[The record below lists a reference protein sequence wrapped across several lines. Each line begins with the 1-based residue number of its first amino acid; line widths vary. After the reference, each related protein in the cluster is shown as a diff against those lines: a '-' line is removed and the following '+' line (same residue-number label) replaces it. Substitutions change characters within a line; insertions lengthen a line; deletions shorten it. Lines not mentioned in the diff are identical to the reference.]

1 MIEVHSGVDGLVKI
15 EVINA
20 LIEKNKYA
28 KEHKHPTVNLLDRV
42 NVGIIGCGYQGTN
55 HALSYEKVPE
65 ARIVAVADVR
75 MENAKSFA
83 RRFNA
88 EYCYTDYRDLLNNKE
103 VDAVSIVIPTH
114 LHKEV
119 AIASVKAGKCVLCE
133 KPLTLTLK
141 DAEELAKE
149 VKKTDVIFQY
159 AENVRF
165 APSMVKA
172 KELLESGEIGTPMR
186 FYTRWKLSPYYRPE
200 AKWLLTPSE
209 SGGILLESAIHV
221 LDLSRYFFGEPER
234 IYAEMYTALLMDTY
248 GDVLDTIWII
258 VKFRN
263 NVTATIESGATMY
276 MPSEKGFWKYQWSI
290 ANIVGDKG
298 EMLSDIYNTLTLWK
312 HREPSRHWLIS
323 GAGYEEEVRHFINCV
338 ITGNPPAIGVDDG
351 VAALKMA
358 FMARQASREGRAIA
372 WSRT

>member
-1 MIEVHSGVDGLVKI
+1 M
-15 EVINA
+15 
-20 LIEKNKYA
+20 
-28 KEHKHPTVNLLDRV
+28 NLLDHV

-65 ARIVAVADVR
+65 AKIVAVADVR
-75 MENAKSFA
+75 IENAKRFA
-83 RRFNA
+83 RRFDA
-88 EYCYTDYRDLLNNKE
+88 EYCYTDYHDLLNNKE
-103 VDAVSIVIPTH
+103 VDAVSIVIPSH

-149 VKKTDVIFQY
+149 VKKTDIIFQY

-165 APSMVKA
+165 APPMVKA
-172 KELLESGEIGTPMR
+172 KELLDNGEVGIPMC
-186 FYTRWKLSPYYRPE
+186 FFARWKLSPHLRPE
-200 AKWLLTPSE
+200 AKWLLTPSQ

-221 LDLSRYFFGEPER
+221 LDLSRHFFGEPEK
-234 IYAEMYTALLMDTY
+234 IYAEMHTLILKDAY

-258 VKFRN
+258 IKFRN

-298 EMLSDIYNTLTLWK
+298 EMISDIYKTLTLWK
-312 HREPSRHWLIS
+312 HREPSKHWLIP
-323 GAGYEEEVRHFINCV
+323 GAGYEEEIRHFINCV
-338 ITGNPPAIGVDDG
+338 ITGNPPTVGVEDGVD
-351 VAALKMA
+351 ALRMA
-358 FMARQASREGRAIA
+358 SLAKQASREGCAIKY
-372 WSRT
+372 